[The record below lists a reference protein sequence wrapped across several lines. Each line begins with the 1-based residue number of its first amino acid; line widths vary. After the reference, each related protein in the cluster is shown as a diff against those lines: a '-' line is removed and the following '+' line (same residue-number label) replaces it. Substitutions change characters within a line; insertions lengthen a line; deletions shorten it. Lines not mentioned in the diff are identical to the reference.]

1 MTAPKRTDEPVA
13 LPRVRHAA
21 PTIDLPLA
29 MVAEHEAIEETAETD
44 WFRAATPEI
53 VAATGLRV
61 EDQDSA
67 RLYLMPHVD
76 VLIFN
81 RAVGIGIRRPA
92 TEDDID
98 RIVASYRDLGVSRF
112 LVSISPAAKPVAIAS
127 WLEARGFRRHN
138 AWVKLHREAGRMP
151 EIATMGV
158 RIEEIGP
165 DRALEFGRI
174 VQTGFSMTDVAGE
187 WVALTVGRPGWRHYL
202 ALNGTKP
209 VAAAAMHLRGS
220 WAWFGFMATLEEAR
234 GRGAQSALIARRI
247 HDAHEAGVRWLSVE
261 TAEDTPE
268 RDAPSFRNVLRL
280 GFQVAYVRPN
290 WLWKEPGP
298 VSEAG
303 PR

>member
-1 MTAPKRTDEPVA
+1 
-13 LPRVRHAA
+13 
-21 PTIDLPLA
+21 

-44 WFRAATPEI
+44 WFRAASPEV

-76 VLIFN
+76 VLMFN

-92 TEDDID
+92 TERDID

-138 AWVKLHREAGRMP
+138 AWVKLHRETERMP
-151 EIATMGV
+151 VVATMGV
-158 RIEEIGP
+158 RVEEIGP
-165 DRALEFGRI
+165 DRALEFGKI

-187 WVALTVGRPGWRHYL
+187 WVGLTVGRSGWRHYL
-202 ALNGTKP
+202 ALDGTKP

-234 GRGAQSALIARRI
+234 GRGAQSALIAAADPRRARGRRALAQRRNRRGHARARRAI
-247 HDAHEAGVRWLSVE
+247 VSERPEAGLPGRLREAELALEGTRPRQRGRTSVKRPAAGGRFGALPSSR
-261 TAEDTPE
+261 TAFGVA
-268 RDAPSFRNVLRL
+268 DAP
-280 GFQVAYVRPN
+280 
-290 WLWKEPGP
+290 
-298 VSEAG
+298 
-303 PR
+303 

>member
-1 MTAPKRTDEPVA
+1 VTAPERPDSKV
-13 LPRVRHAA
+13 RVPLDA
-21 PTIDLPLA
+21 PTIDLRPA
-29 MVAEHEAIEETAETD
+29 MVAGHETIEEMAETD
-44 WFRAATPEI
+44 WFRAATPAI
-53 VAATGLRV
+53 VASTGLKV
-61 EDQDSA
+61 EDMGSA
-67 RLYLMPHVD
+67 RIYLMPQVD
-76 VLIFN
+76 VLVFN
-81 RAVGIGIRRPA
+81 RAVGIGIAKPA

-98 RIVASYRDLGVSRF
+98 RIVARYQELGVSRF
-112 LVSISPAAKPVAIAS
+112 LVPISPAAKPDSIAV

-151 EIATMGV
+151 DVATVGV
-158 RIEEIGP
+158 RVEEIGA

-187 WVALTVGRPGWRHYL
+187 WVGLTVGRPGWRHYL
-202 ALNGTKP
+202 ALDGTKP

-290 WLWKEPGP
+290 WLWKE
-298 VSEAG
+298 AG
-303 PR
+303 P

>member
-1 MTAPKRTDEPVA
+1 MTAPERTDEPVL
-13 LPRVRHAA
+13 LPRVRPAA
-21 PTIDLPLA
+21 PTVDLPLA

-44 WFRAATPEI
+44 WFRAGSPEI
-53 VAATGLRV
+53 VAATGMRV

-67 RLYLMPHVD
+67 RVYFMPQVD

-81 RAVGIGIRRPA
+81 RAVGIGIRQPT
-92 TEDDID
+92 TEDEID
-98 RIVASYRDLGVSRF
+98 RIVARYRALGVPRF
-112 LVSISPAAKPVAIAS
+112 LIAISPAAKPATIES

-138 AWVKLHREAGRMP
+138 AWVKLHREAERMP
-151 EIATMGV
+151 EVATVGIRV
-158 RIEEIGP
+158 EEIGP
-165 DRALEFGRI
+165 DRATEFGRI

-187 WVALTVGRPGWRHYL
+187 WVGLTVGRSGWRHYL
-202 ALNGTKP
+202 ALDGTRP

-268 RDAPSFRNVLRL
+268 RDAPSFRNVLRQ
-280 GFQVAYVRPN
+280 GFRVAYLRAN
-290 WLWKEPGP
+290 WLWKEPGL

-303 PR
+303 SR